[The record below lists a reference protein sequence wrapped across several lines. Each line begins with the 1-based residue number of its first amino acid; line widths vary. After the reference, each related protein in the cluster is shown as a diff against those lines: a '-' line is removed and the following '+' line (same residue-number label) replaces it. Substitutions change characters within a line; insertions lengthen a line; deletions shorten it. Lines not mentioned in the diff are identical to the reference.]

1 MKFKVDRA
9 IFLKA
14 LNHAQSVVER
24 RTTVPILSHVLL
36 QAKDGVITLTAT
48 DLDLSYTQ
56 DLAAEVSSP
65 GQTTIPAHML
75 YDIVRKM
82 PVGQPL
88 EIGTSS
94 PEGHVSI
101 SCGRSEFSLPAL
113 NGEEF
118 PVFQQESLPFTFEIN
133 TKSLIQLIDATRFAM
148 ATEETRYYL
157 NGLYWHTCPES
168 GKLRIVATDGHRLSR
183 SEVDLPAG
191 AAGMPGVIVS
201 RKTIGEIRKIIDE
214 ADEAL
219 TISLSES
226 QMRFS
231 FGSVVMISR
240 LIDGTFPDYQR
251 VIPEHNDRSL
261 IVDAKAFAEAVDRVS
276 ILTNERSR
284 GVKMSV
290 HNGALTLSV
299 TTTESGSAR
308 EDLNAEYEHESVE
321 IGFNARYVID
331 INGHLTGPKIEF
343 LLSDASAPV
352 IIRDLGNLHNLFVL
366 MPMRV

>member
-1 MKFKVDRA
+1 MKFRVDRA

-14 LNHAQSVVER
+14 LGHAQSVVER
-24 RTTVPILSHVLL
+24 RTTVPILSHILFH
-36 QAKDGVITLTAT
+36 AKEGQIKLTAT

-56 DLAAEVSSP
+56 DLPAEVTTP
-65 GQTTIPAHML
+65 GTTTIPAHML
-75 YDIVRKM
+75 YDIVRKL
-82 PVGQPL
+82 PANQPL
-88 EIGTSS
+88 EISTST

-101 SCGRSEFSLPAL
+101 SCGRSDFSLPAL

-118 PVFQQESLPFTFEIN
+118 PVFQTQSLPFTFELN
-133 TKSLIQLIDATRFAM
+133 SQNLAQLIDATRFAM

-168 GKLRIVATDGHRLSR
+168 NKLRIVATDGHRLSR
-183 SEVDLPAG
+183 AEIDLPAG
-191 AAGMPGVIVS
+191 AQGMPGVIVS
-201 RKTIGEIRKIIDE
+201 RKTVAEIRKIIDE
-214 ADEAL
+214 ADERV
-219 TISLSES
+219 TISLSEN
-226 QMRFS
+226 QMRFC

-261 IVDAKAFAEAVDRVS
+261 IVDAKAFSEAVDRVS

-290 HNGALTLSV
+290 RPNALTLSV
-299 TTTESGSAR
+299 TTSESGSAR
-308 EDLNAEYEHESVE
+308 EELNAKYDHESVE
-321 IGFNARYVID
+321 IGFNAKYVID
-331 INGHLTGPKIEF
+331 INSHLTGPEIEF

-352 IIRDLGNLHNLFVL
+352 MIRDLGNENNLFVL

>member
-1 MKFKVDRA
+1 
-9 IFLKA
+9 
-14 LNHAQSVVER
+14 
-24 RTTVPILSHVLL
+24 
-36 QAKDGVITLTAT
+36 
-48 DLDLSYTQ
+48 
-56 DLAAEVSSP
+56 
-65 GQTTIPAHML
+65 
-75 YDIVRKM
+75 
-82 PVGQPL
+82 L
-88 EIGTSS
+88 EISAS
-94 PEGHVSI
+94 NPEGHVLI

-118 PVFQQESLPFTFEIN
+118 PVFQTEALPFTFTIGSKEL
-133 TKSLIQLIDATRFAM
+133 SHLIDATRFAM

-183 SEVDLPAG
+183 SEIDLPEG
-191 AAGMPGVIVS
+191 AQGMPGVIIS
-201 RKTIGEIRKIIDE
+201 RKTISEMRKIIDE
-214 ADEAL
+214 TEQPII
-219 TISLSES
+219 ISLSES
-226 QMRFS
+226 QMRFTQ
-231 FGSVVMISR
+231 GSVVMISR

-261 IVDAKAFAEAVDRVS
+261 IVDAKTFAEAVDRVA

-290 HNGALTLSV
+290 SNNALTLSV
-299 TTTESGSAR
+299 TTSESGSAR
-308 EDLNAEYEHESVE
+308 EELNAQYNHESVE

-331 INGHLTGPKIEF
+331 INGHLTGPEIEF

-352 IIRDLGNLHNLFVL
+352 IIRDLGNTNNLFVL